1 MGMNSE
7 MTECSTIISHLKE
20 GENGWEIQCNEEHA
34 TGVAAMAE
42 RFASSFDCGEFGRL
56 MGLLHD
62 KGKEQAAFQQY
73 IRRESGYMPEIP
85 FTPRTPHAYVG
96 ALLAELR
103 LGHALG
109 MALSWPIMGHHA
121 GLHDWADYDETIR
134 GRAIPEGIT
143 DLNINPK
150 RLTDNLRKFSGREMQ
165 PKDMNHWLR
174 MLYSC
179 LVDADFLDTEAFMS
193 PDESKKRGRLTNMSE
208 LKFKLDGYLKAHFSA
223 VPETPVNKIRAEI
236 QRYCLKESQEPT
248 GFFGLTVPTGGGK
261 TISSIVW
268 AVNHAIKNG
277 KKRIIIAIP
286 YTSIIVQT
294 ASTLREIFGDENV
307 LEHHSEVDESSEGN
321 ELCSVHALASEN
333 WDYPIV
339 VTTNVRLF
347 ESMFSNKPSKCR
359 RLHNICD
366 SVLILDEIQTLPVGF
381 MNPIINA
388 LSTYNRIFGVSVL
401 FTTASMPVLNE
412 DFHFTNGAHLESVG
426 DIHEIVPAEM
436 NLSEKMVRVNLN
448 FDNEPSTYDEIASRL
463 CGHNRVLCV
472 VNTRQDA
479 KEIYE
484 RLPDEGL
491 KVHLSRMM
499 CPAHVSKVISQI
511 KEALSDPNQKIIRVV
526 STQLIEAGVDIDFP
540 TVFRQEIGLDSVL
553 QAAGR
558 CNREGRLQSNGEVYV
573 FSLSDRRPRGTMLKA
588 NEARRSL
595 PCESNWFSEET
606 MRAYFSDLYFR
617 LGNFDEKD
625 IASLLRF
632 SPDARDDHF
641 KFKEAALRFKLIE
654 DDGVKAIVN
663 YGEAAD
669 LVQQYKLF
677 GSSYSLMK
685 KLGRYTVTVH
695 RYDEDALAHI
705 AEEIGENLYYVE
717 DKKQYGDTG
726 LSLEGRWAEE
736 TLII

>member
-20 GENGWEIQCNEEHA
+20 GENGWEIQSNEEHS

-62 KGKEQAAFQQY
+62 KGKEQTAFQRY
-73 IRRESGYMPEIP
+73 IRKVSGYMPEIP
-85 FTPRTPHAYVG
+85 YAPKTYHAYVG
-96 ALLAELR
+96 ALLAESK
-103 LGHALG
+103 LGRESG
-109 MALSWPIMGHHA
+109 WALSWPIMGHHT
-121 GLHDWADYDETIR
+121 GLHNWVDYVTAINGRTIPDEIS
-134 GRAIPEGIT
+134 
-143 DLNINPK
+143 DLDVNSEK
-150 RLTDNLRKFSGREMQ
+150 LRNDLIKLSGRGMQ

-193 PDESKKRGRLTNMSE
+193 PGESKKRGSSTNMVE
-208 LKFKLDGYLKAHFSA
+208 LREKLDGYLKAHFSA
-223 VPETPVNKIRAEI
+223 VPKTPVNKIRAEI
-236 QRYCLKESQEPT
+236 QGYCLKESQEPT
-248 GFFGLTVPTGGGK
+248 GFFSLTVPTGGGK

-294 ASTLREIFGDENV
+294 AATLREIFGDENV

-366 SVLILDEIQTLPVGF
+366 SVLILDEIQTLPIGF
-381 MNPIINA
+381 MNPIVNA

-412 DFHFTNGAHLESVG
+412 DFHLANGAHLESVG
-426 DIHEIVPAEM
+426 EIHEIVPAEM

-448 FDNEPSTYDEIASRL
+448 LDKEPSTYDEIASRL

-491 KVHLSRMM
+491 KIHLSRMM
-499 CPAHVSKVISQI
+499 CPAHVSKAISQI
-511 KEALSDPNQKIIRVV
+511 KEALSDPNQKIIRVI

-573 FSLSDRRPRGTMLKA
+573 FSLSDRRPQGTMLQA
-588 NEARRSL
+588 NKARRSL

-606 MRAYFSDLYFR
+606 MRAYFSNLYFR
-617 LGNFDEKD
+617 LGNFDVRD
-625 IASLLRF
+625 IASLLRL
-632 SPDARDDHF
+632 SHDDRDKYC
-641 KFKEAALRFKLIE
+641 KFEEAALLFKLIE

-663 YGEAAD
+663 YGEAAG

-685 KLGRYTVTVH
+685 KLGRYSVTVH
-695 RYDEDALAHI
+695 RDDEEALVRI
-705 AEEIGENLYYVE
+705 AEKIGENLYYVE

-726 LSLEGRWAEE
+726 LSLEGRWAKE
-736 TLII
+736 TLIV